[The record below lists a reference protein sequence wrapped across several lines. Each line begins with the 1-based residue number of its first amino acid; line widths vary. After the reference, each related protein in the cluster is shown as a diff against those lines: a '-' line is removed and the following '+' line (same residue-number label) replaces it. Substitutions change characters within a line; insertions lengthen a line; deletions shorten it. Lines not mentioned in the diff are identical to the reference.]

1 MGCFMILK
9 IDNSEMRISYA
20 KELISM
26 KDAIIESEV
35 KIDIED
41 NCINELQD
49 LFFHTDCASITILS
63 DDDKVLAD
71 YSNYGLGHL
80 EQSIMDDIVVTSIIL
95 VNVTA

>member
-1 MGCFMILK
+1 MILK